1 MFFPAFYILGLELS
15 FERQVGIGMK
25 FNSIKKGWE
34 GHFGQ
39 RKIASARHRSM
50 KFHESFIYQQLV
62 WVQIN
67 NVSDS

>member
-39 RKIASARHRSM
+39 RKIDRSM

-67 NVSDS
+67 NMSDS